1 MSTPL
6 LIHSLAEFRSL
17 IFQCLG
23 LVEPR
28 SIVEV
33 GSEEGTFTR
42 ELLHWARDHGATVTA
57 VEPLLTPA
65 VTELAE
71 SWPEL
76 RLVQEHSPQALE
88 QLEPADAYLVDG
100 DHNYATLSGELE
112 AIYPSDGD
120 RSCVTFLHDVGW
132 PSGRRD
138 MYYAPDGLAPEAVHA
153 HTWEKGVVPESDGV
167 VEGGFRGA
175 GQFAW
180 ARREGGPANGVR
192 TAVEDFLSRNGDQF
206 VFVTVPCV
214 FGLGVL
220 FPRAAPWAEA
230 LVTLLAPYDDSPLL
244 VRMEQNRISLYLA
257 VLELQD
263 ARAEALELL
272 EQMQLERRDLDAEN
286 RALWARLSELEHLL
300 TEQAETHE
308 FRLQKLRAEIDRL
321 AHSRAF
327 AVAEGLSGARRLAG
341 DTGISLSRR
350 RLRELLEATN
360 GP

>member
-1 MSTPL
+1 
-6 LIHSLAEFRSL
+6 
-17 IFQCLG
+17 
-23 LVEPR
+23 
-28 SIVEV
+28 
-33 GSEEGTFTR
+33 
-42 ELLHWARDHGATVTA
+42 
-57 VEPLLTPA
+57 
-65 VTELAE
+65 
-71 SWPEL
+71 
-76 RLVQEHSPQALE
+76 
-88 QLEPADAYLVDG
+88 
-100 DHNYATLSGELE
+100 
-112 AIYPSDGD
+112 
-120 RSCVTFLHDVGW
+120 
-132 PSGRRD
+132 

-263 ARAEALELL
+263 ASAEALERL

-286 RALWARLSELEHLL
+286 RALWARLSELEEEVGQLSHR
-300 TEQAETHE
+300 TE
-308 FRLQKLRAEIDRL
+308 LRVQSLRDELDAL
-321 AHSRAF
+321 ARSRAF
-327 AVAEGLSGARRLAG
+327 AVAEVLVRVKALAG
-341 DTGISLSRR
+341 GGATTVSRR
-350 RLRELLEATN
+350 RLREVLESTD
-360 GP
+360 GG